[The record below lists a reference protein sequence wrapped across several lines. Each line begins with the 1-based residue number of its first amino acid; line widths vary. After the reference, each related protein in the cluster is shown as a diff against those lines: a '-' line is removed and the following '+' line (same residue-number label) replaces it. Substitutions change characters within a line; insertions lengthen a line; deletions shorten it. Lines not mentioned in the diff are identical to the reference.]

1 MNLFTGMIVVVPM
14 RQMVMGRIEDT
25 EASNLWFSKGIY
37 EPCSFKGDSQN
48 PRGQKKQAAYVFQ

>member
-1 MNLFTGMIVVVPM
+1 MIVVVPM
-14 RQMVMGRIEDT
+14 RQMVIGRIEDT